1 VLDEWFARDE
11 RERLARKP
19 CGGVARG
26 NDAENF
32 HAPSLAEVGVRMK
45 HRFSARNGIA
55 FVRASLM
62 LVIRMKKSKGKAADP
77 KLKLQIAELIK
88 VKGGGANQAEV
99 ADIIENALKLLT
111 DVTDSGDVRVIQTTI
126 RELRYA
132 FRLFAPYNEKR
143 KVTIFG
149 SARTQ
154 PSKSEYQQALEF
166 GQKMAAAGFMVIT
179 GAGGGIMQ
187 AGHEGAGSENSFGAN
202 IRLPWEQSANPVI
215 LQDKKLVTF
224 KYFFT
229 RKLIFIRHSDA
240 IALFP
245 GGFGTMDEGYEAL
258 TLMQTGKSQ
267 LMPLV
272 LVDKPGGTYWKTWD
286 KNIREHL
293 LRDKLISPDDLNL
306 YQITDSA
313 DEAVKIIT
321 RFYRNFHSTRWVKDA
336 LVIRLKHVPS
346 ESAIAAM
353 NEDFA
358 DIINGAPI
366 KIIPPTPEEIAD
378 TAHLHLPRIAF
389 GFNRHDYGRLRQLI
403 DVLNGL

>member
-1 VLDEWFARDE
+1 MIKTE
-11 RERLARKP
+11 RP
-19 CGGVARG
+19 
-26 NDAENF
+26 
-32 HAPSLAEVGVRMK
+32 P
-45 HRFSARNGIA
+45 
-55 FVRASLM
+55 
-62 LVIRMKKSKGKAADP
+62 ADLE
-77 KLKLQIAELIK
+77 LKRRIQELIDY
-88 VKGGGANQAEV
+88 KGGGSNQESV
-99 ADIIENALKLLT
+99 ADIVENALKLLA
-111 DVTDSGDVRVIQTTI
+111 DVEDSGDVRVIQTAL

-132 FRLFAPYNEKR
+132 FKLFAPYSRFR

-154 PSKSEYQQALEF
+154 PTRLEYQQAVEF
-166 GQKMAAAGFMVIT
+166 GRKITGAGFMVIT

-187 AGHEGAGSENSFGAN
+187 AGHEGAGPEKSFGAN

-215 LQDKKLVTF
+215 REDKKLITF

-272 LVDKPGGTYWKTWD
+272 LIDRPGGTYWKTWD
-286 KNIREHL
+286 KHVREHL
-293 LRDKLISPDDLNL
+293 LRDQLVSPDDLYL
-306 YQITDSA
+306 YQITDDA

-321 RFYRNFHSTRWVKDA
+321 RFYRNFHSSRFVKD
-336 LVIRLKHVPS
+336 LFVIRLHHPPA
-346 ESAIAAM
+346 ETAIQAM

-358 DIINGAPI
+358 DIIVGPPI
-366 KIIPPTPEEIAD
+366 QSIEATPEELAD
-378 TAHLHLPRIAF
+378 DDRVELPRIAF
-389 GFNRHDYGRLRQLI
+389 GFNRRDYGRLRKLI
-403 DVLNGL
+403 DVLNSL